1 MLAYGIEGVD
11 YTKNDDGTITRSEN
25 CYSPAT
31 YAQANYFTLY
41 PVSPNAADQWDKVEE
56 WNETAESSVLLGFNF
71 DRSNVE
77 TQIANCS
84 LVMDRYKK
92 ELYTGTRDP
101 EEAVPALY
109 ADLEKAGLED
119 IRAEYQAQVDAFIA
133 SK

>member
-1 MLAYGIEGVD
+1 MTGVQ
-11 YTKNDDGTITRSEN
+11 TCALPISEN

-31 YAQANYFTLY
+31 YSQATYFTLY
-41 PVSPNAADQWDKVEE
+41 PVAPNAADQWDKVEE

-71 DRSNVE
+71 DRTNVE
-77 TQIANCS
+77 TEIANCS
-84 LVMDRYKK
+84 LIMSRYDK

-109 ADLEKAGLED
+109 EELEKAGLET
-119 IRAEYQAQVDAFIA
+119 IREEYQKQIDEWLA